1 MPTKV
6 HIAKVMVFPVVI
18 YGCENWTIKKS
29 EHQRIDAFELWCWR
43 RLLKVT
49 WRARRSNQSI
59 LREIYPKYLLERLMV
74 KLKLQ
79 DFWLPDVNSQLTGK
93 VPVREYQGQKEK
105 RVSEDEM
112 AGWHHWC
119 NGHELGQ
126 ISVDGEGQGSLAWCN
141 PRGYK
146 ESDMTVWLNNSNNFW
161 NAFTSIE
168 FILNLI
174 DPAHTQ
180 NFFS

>member
-1 MPTKV
+1 
-6 HIAKVMVFPVVI
+6 MVFPVVM
-18 YGCENWTIKKS
+18 YGCESWTIKKS
-29 EHQRIDAFELWCWR
+29 EHQRIDAFELWCWK

-49 WRARRSNQSI
+49 WKARRSNQSI
-59 LREIYPKYLLERLMV
+59 LREIYHKYLLERLMV

-93 VPVREYQGQKEK
+93 VPNVREYQGQKEK

-126 ISVDGEGQGSLAWCN
+126 TLGGGEGQGALAYCSPWDH
-141 PRGYK
+141 K
-146 ESDMTVWLNNSNNFW
+146 ELGTIGWLNNKNNICVCVWSSNLFRVY
-161 NAFTSIE
+161 S
-168 FILNLI
+168 
-174 DPAHTQ
+174 
-180 NFFS
+180 